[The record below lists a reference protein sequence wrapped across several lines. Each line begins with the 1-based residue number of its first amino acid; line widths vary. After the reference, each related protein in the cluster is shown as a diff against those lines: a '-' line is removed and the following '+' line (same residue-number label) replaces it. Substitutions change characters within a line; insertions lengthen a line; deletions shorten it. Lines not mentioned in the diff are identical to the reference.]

1 MSAVIAIKKNN
12 RIYMAADTQVS
23 CGERRT
29 NPLLESDRKI
39 YRLDNGILLGITGS
53 AISAQIVYAYS
64 EIFTVPENANMTK
77 KHIVKNIIPKLQRL
91 YKERDMLEKNE
102 DEPSSLP
109 NSLVIAYKDSLFA
122 IGGVF
127 TTTVIEHYLAL
138 GNGADVISAGLAKL
152 DEETVNDEQVIRE
165 RLVDLLRISE
175 SRMRSVSAPF
185 FLIDTERQEF
195 ELVD

>member
-1 MSAVIAIKKNN
+1 
-12 RIYMAADTQVS
+12 
-23 CGERRT
+23 
-29 NPLLESDRKI
+29 
-39 YRLDNGILLGITGS
+39 
-53 AISAQIVYAYS
+53 
-64 EIFTVPENANMTK
+64 MTK

-91 YKERDMLEKNE
+91 YKERNMLEKNE
-102 DEPSSLP
+102 DEPNSLP

-127 TTTVIEHYLAL
+127 TTTVIGHYLAL

-185 FLIDTERQEF
+185 FFIDMERQEF
-195 ELVD
+195 ERVD